1 MGITSS
7 TLGSDL
13 DQAQQLPGNLIV
25 STVMAN
31 LGFERAWENKVVL
44 IRTRRRTFKQ
54 KCSRLGNA
62 VVNNRDIFSAIV

>member
-1 MGITSS
+1 MAICSCAVDDQGRPVDGITSS

-31 LGFERAWENKVVL
+31 LFERAWENKEVTVL
-44 IRTRRRTFKQ
+44 P
-54 KCSRLGNA
+54 
-62 VVNNRDIFSAIV
+62 